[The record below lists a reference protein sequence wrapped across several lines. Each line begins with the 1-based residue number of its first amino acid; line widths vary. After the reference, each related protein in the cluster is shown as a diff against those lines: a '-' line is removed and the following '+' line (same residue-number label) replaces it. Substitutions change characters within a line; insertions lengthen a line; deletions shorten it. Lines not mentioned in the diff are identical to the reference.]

1 MLSEEQVHLAVVDH
15 LRTLGNPSAVW
26 WHTPNQS
33 KANPQYRRKL
43 AAMGLRPGVSDL
55 VFLHNGEAFALEL
68 KRSSR
73 GVVSEHQNKFLSD
86 WRSAGGHGVVAE
98 GLDEALAICKAWGLI
113 R

>member
-1 MLSEEQVHLAVVDH
+1 VTENEIHLAVVDH
-15 LRTLGNPSAVW
+15 LRARGNPSAVW

-55 VFLHNGEAFALEL
+55 IALHNGEAFALEL

-73 GVVSEHQNKFLSD
+73 GVVSEYQNKFLSD
-86 WRSAGGHGVVAE
+86 WRAAGGHGVVAE
-98 GLDEALAICKAWGLI
+98 GLDEALAICKSWGLI

>member
-1 MLSEEQVHLAVVDH
+1 VTEYEIHLAVVDH
-15 LRTLGNPSAVW
+15 LRQRGNPNAVW

-55 VFLHNGEAFALEL
+55 TFLLNKEAFALEL
-68 KRSSR
+68 KRDGGRPTESQL
-73 GVVSEHQNKFLSD
+73 EFLDD
-86 WRSAGGHGVVAE
+86 WRAAGGHGVVAE
-98 GLDEALAICKAWGLI
+98 GLDEALAICKTWGLI